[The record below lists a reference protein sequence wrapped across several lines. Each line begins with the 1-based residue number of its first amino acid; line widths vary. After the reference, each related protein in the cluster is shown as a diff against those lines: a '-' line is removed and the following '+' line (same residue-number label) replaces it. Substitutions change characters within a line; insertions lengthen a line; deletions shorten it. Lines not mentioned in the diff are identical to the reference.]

1 MPTHT
6 PRRLLPVLLVLAP
19 VLAACGSSSS
29 PGNTAGSPSHAQVLA
44 FAKCMRSHGVPN
56 FPDPKAGQNGAV
68 RVQASDRSG
77 SGPSLKINGVPVNA
91 PAFQSAQQACRSLL
105 PNGGRPPQLSAS
117 QRQAML
123 QFSQCMRAH
132 GLTNFPDPQFNGGG
146 GRLMFRAGGSGLD
159 PNSPAFKQ
167 AQAAC
172 AQYQRQAFGT
182 ENGP

>member
-1 MPTHT
+1 MPTLK
-6 PRRLLPVLLVLAP
+6 PRRLLPLLLILAP

-29 PGNTAGSPSHAQVLA
+29 PGNAASSSYAKGLA

-56 FPDPKAGQNGAV
+56 FPDPKAGANGAI
-68 RVQASDRSG
+68 RVQASQRSG
-77 SGPSLKINGVPVNA
+77 SGPSLKINGVPVDA

-132 GLTNFPDPQFNGGG
+132 GLTNFPDPQFNSGG
-146 GRLMFRAGGSGLD
+146 GRLLFRGGGSGLD